1 MTVDKAMN
9 LIQGTSFIDINGSS
23 HEVKSFFVDSS
34 EFSLCDPK
42 GETVLTEFSLERLVY
57 SFLSKNLFLL
67 LEVSYKTTFLFLTTF
82 C

>member
-42 GETVLTEFSLERLVY
+42 GETVLTEFSLI
-57 SFLSKNLFLL
+57 
-67 LEVSYKTTFLFLTTF
+67 
-82 C
+82 